1 MLLRCMLLTTLA
13 SLAIAAPAALADPDP
28 ANNKQALVRTLV
40 CDNGETITASFAG
53 LEGSNFNVTTDTRV
67 FVYKWIH
74 IDRPPV
80 GVEGDNDDLNNRGLN
95 GIPEEWLVT
104 CGYTTGSGNVV
115 EAVGIFTGPRD

>member
-1 MLLRCMLLTTLA
+1 MLLRSVLLTTVA
-13 SLAIAAPAALADPDP
+13 SVAIAAPAALADPDP
-28 ANNKQALVRTLV
+28 AKNKQALVRTLT

-53 LEGSNFNVTTDTRV
+53 LEGSNFNVVGDQRV

-80 GVEGDNDDLNNRGLN
+80 GVDGPNDDLNDRGVD
-95 GIPEEWLVT
+95 GVPEEWLVT

-115 EAVGIFTGPRD
+115 VAIGFFTGPR